1 MMKIGKYSFGVG
13 DRFAHEGVSQL
24 KALLKAEKEFGV
36 HFVPVWNKSN
46 REHQIVH
53 TEPMSTRVEADAA
66 VKALGYTGQYFV
78 DADHIN
84 MNNVDRFIDAS
95 DFFTIDVADY
105 IGKPADPKDVDAF
118 VKDNARFIGSLAIPG
133 IAEPFEVSEAQVRA
147 IADRYLFAVQEAG
160 RIYRHIADKK
170 GEGNF
175 VTEVSMDE
183 VNDPQTP
190 VEILFI
196 LSALASQKVP
206 AQTIAPKFTGRF
218 NKGVDYRGDVKQ
230 FEKEFEEDL
239 LVIDFAVK
247 EFGLMDNLKLS
258 IHSGSDKFSIYPIM
272 GRLIQKY
279 DKGIHIKTA
288 GTTWLEENIGLAV
301 ADPEAL
307 KLAKKIYINAL
318 GRMAELTVPY
328 ATVIDVDVN
337 ALPTPEEVEKWDAD
351 TYARTMRHNQADPL
365 YNPSFR
371 QLIHVSYKIAAEL
384 GDEYYPALEK
394 HTDVIGEQVIEN
406 LCERHIRRL
415 FDK

>member
-53 TEPMSTRVEADAA
+53 TEPMSTRAEADAA

-160 RIYRHIADKK
+160 RIYRHIAEKK
-170 GEGNF
+170 GEDNF

-196 LSALASQKVP
+196 LSALASEKVP

>member
-160 RIYRHIADKK
+160 RIYRHIVEKK

-318 GRMAELTVPY
+318 GRMAELTVLY